1 MLNKQ
6 IKTGFEKNSK
16 KKKKKKKNYLTRNAH
31 V

>member
-1 MLNKQ
+1 MFNKP

-16 KKKKKKKNYLTRNAH
+16 KKKKMKNYLTRNAH